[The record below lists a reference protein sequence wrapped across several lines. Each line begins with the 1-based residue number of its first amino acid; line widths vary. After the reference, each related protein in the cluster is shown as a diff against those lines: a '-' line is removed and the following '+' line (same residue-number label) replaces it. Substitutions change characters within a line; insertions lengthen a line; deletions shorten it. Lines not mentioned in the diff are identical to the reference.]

1 MKTFPRFMIAALV
14 SVVCLSAPLISP
26 PARAALP
33 DTTVNIPHEMALINA
48 TTGKKEI
55 YAVPDLAL
63 MSKAF
68 IKLSGADLDNDTLV
82 DEFASTNYCSIINQ
96 FYYDEFKW
104 KEVRQRIRQQIEKDI
119 PTYPETLLLHG
130 TISIGRYDFDKKA
143 FLLNSKSIMRNTGVF
158 TLGLGGEHNKPCV
171 LNKLTAIPP
180 QYILRLAN
188 PISMDMI
195 EMPEDKAADILKRI
209 RVLSD
214 PNAQEAVRELYVSFF
229 IRINDFNLGKAK
241 WKRDAS
247 QPAVVRATLVSMR
260 IYEDQ
265 PRTRMIYEYSIDK

>member
-1 MKTFPRFMIAALV
+1 MKTFSRFMIAALV
-14 SVVCLSAPLISP
+14 SVVCLSTSIIT
-26 PARAALP
+26 PAAHAELP
-33 DTTVNIPHEMALINA
+33 DTTVNIPREMMLVNT

-55 YAVPDLAL
+55 YTTPDLAL
-63 MSKAF
+63 MSKTF
-68 IKLSGADLDNDTLV
+68 MKLSGADLENDTLI
-82 DEFASTNYCSIINQ
+82 DEFASTNYCPIINQ

-104 KEVRQRIRQQIEKDI
+104 KEVRQRIRRQIEKDL

-143 FLLNSKSIMRNTGVF
+143 FLLNPKSVMRNTGVF
-158 TLGLGGEHNKPCV
+158 TLGLGGERNKPCV
-171 LNKLTAIPP
+171 LNKLTILPA

-188 PISMDMI
+188 PINLDMI
-195 EMPEDKAADILKRI
+195 EMPEDKAADILKRV

-247 QPAVVRATLVSMR
+247 QPAVVRSTLVSMR

-265 PRTRMIYEYSIDK
+265 PRTRMIYEYSID